1 MRNFEAAM
9 LAYLKKF
16 ILDILPSVAATVIG
30 AFVVHYYIVPS
41 AQKATSPVAVS
52 TSAESRPAPT
62 DNDAFAKGIAEK
74 TSIDKTAERAS
85 EKGQSATAADSKRR
99 VAKTGPHVPES
110 SAPEP
115 AGDARTLAR
124 AALERLR
131 GGEAPRAVQAATHH
145 PAETSNATGAQAIAA
160 AAPAPIATPVTIPAG
175 SADWPNPQAATAPA
189 AALPPLETR
198 RTAEAPRPTPPAD
211 IPAAPPIELQ
221 TAPAPTT
228 VADDV
233 VSAAKSV
240 FHAVLPR

>member
-1 MRNFEAAM
+1 M
-9 LAYLKKF
+9 LSYLKKF
-16 ILDILPSVAATVIG
+16 ILDILPPVAATVIG

-41 AQKATSPVAVS
+41 AQKAASPVAVS
-52 TSAESRPAPT
+52 APAESRMAPT
-62 DNDAFAKGIAEK
+62 DSDAFAKGVAEK
-74 TSIDKTAERAS
+74 TSIEKTAERAS
-85 EKGQSATAADSKRR
+85 EKGQSATVTESKRR
-99 VAKTGPHVPES
+99 VAKPGSH
-110 SAPEP
+110 APENSGP
-115 AGDARTLAR
+115 ENSVDARTLAR

-131 GGEAPRAVQAATHH
+131 GSEPARTPQAAAHQQPAPAASGAGVQAMATV
-145 PAETSNATGAQAIAA
+145 
-160 AAPAPIATPVTIPAG
+160 APPLPATPVTVPAA
-175 SADWPNPQAATAPA
+175 SADWPNPQAASVAAPA

-221 TAPAPTT
+221 TAPVPTT